1 MSTSSHL
8 SGNHAQQLLETL
20 ATWSNTTTIILHGGC
35 VFEFKGQFPAGEFHD
50 GYYNLKSGG
59 KGFEGHIKLEL
70 IDSIHFQDKL
80 HRGKQSHAFVF
91 KNSNGDA
98 IFKVFLGRDEHGDI
112 IAAQLSQYQKIQS
125 TLALEEL

>member
-1 MSTSSHL
+1 MTNTSNL
-8 SGNHAQQLLETL
+8 SGKMAQKLLEKL

-50 GYYNLKSGG
+50 GYYNLNSGG

-70 IDSIHFQDKL
+70 IESIHFQDKL

-91 KNSNGDA
+91 KNNNGEA
-98 IFKVFLGRDEHGDI
+98 IFKVFLGRDEQGEI

-125 TLALEEL
+125 TLTLEEW